1 MSVSLYLGLPGDG
14 KSMSGVRK
22 VVSVLTQGSRY
33 VITNLPLELGELQS
47 YLQREHGSDFDCMR
61 RVVLLSE
68 SQVRK
73 YWLIRGDN
81 WRLLDIP
88 EEAWAKNQF
97 PSLQRVFRWRRTDS
111 VVEREPLETYT
122 EAAVKALIESG
133 DVEQGDLGKLRL
145 GTVYV
150 IDECQNFWPARSY
163 QTTPKGLP
171 FYLTQHR
178 HIGDDCVFITQKET
192 QVEKVVRNL
201 VAEFWVFKNIGM
213 RRRLGFRL
221 PGMFGYTC
229 YTEPPSAVGA
239 IYQSVGT
246 FRMDTEGLAACYRT
260 ADGVG
265 VGGPTMEADTKQ
277 KKQGLSWKWAIG
289 VLLVL
294 VVVAALMPG
303 LLAKVLSKV
312 LLGSSSQ
319 AGKLLSGIS
328 NAPVIVTNVPV
339 IAHPYHGPSQVIVV
353 SNIVVQRPIGQ
364 YRTNDVR
371 IVGAMKS
378 DNGWTIALE
387 DGRVLG
393 RGDYWKVHE
402 SMGDSNHISWVELEP
417 QGQRARFF
425 GGNPRPPAQRAGAG
439 SPP

>member
-22 VVSVLTQGSRY
+22 VVSVLTQGTRY

-47 YLQREHGSDFDCMR
+47 YLQKEYGSDFDCLR

-68 SQVRK
+68 FQVRK
-73 YWLIRGDN
+73 FWLVRGDN
-81 WRLLDIP
+81 WCLLDIGDD
-88 EEAWAKNQF
+88 EWSKNRF
-97 PSLQRVFRWRRTDS
+97 PSLQRVYRWRRTDS
-111 VVEREPLETYT
+111 VVERESLETLSESAVQALV
-122 EAAVKALIESG
+122 EAGE
-133 DVEQGDLGKLRL
+133 VEQGDLGKLRL
-145 GTVYV
+145 GAVYV

-178 HIGDDCVFITQKET
+178 HVGDDCVFITQKET

-229 YTEPPSAVGA
+229 YTEPPSSVGA

-294 VVVAALMPG
+294 VVIAALMPG

-319 AGKLLSGIS
+319 VGKALSPS
-328 NAPVIVTNVPV
+328 PSTNVVSPTNV
-339 IAHPYHGPSQVIVV
+339 LAAHPYYGPSQVIVV
-353 SNIVVQRPIGQ
+353 SNIIVQRPIGFA
-364 YRTNDVR
+364 RSNDLR
-371 IVGAMKS
+371 ITGAMKS

-387 DGRVLG
+387 DGRILS
-393 RGDYWKVHE
+393 RGDYWRVHE
-402 SMGDSNHISWVELEP
+402 SPGNSNRLSWVELEP

-425 GGNPRPPAQRAGAG
+425 GTSPHAPAQRARAE
-439 SPP
+439 

>member
-111 VVEREPLETYT
+111 VVEREPLEAYT
-122 EAAVKALIESG
+122 ESAVQALVQSG

-145 GTVYV
+145 GAVYV

-178 HIGDDCVFITQKET
+178 HVGDDCVFITQKET

-229 YTEPPSAVGA
+229 YTEPPSSVGA

-289 VLLVL
+289 ALLVL
-294 VVVAALMPG
+294 VVIAALMPG

-319 AGKLLSGIS
+319 VGKALS
-328 NAPVIVTNVPV
+328 PVPATNIVASTNVPV
-339 IAHPYHGPSQVIVV
+339 AHPYYGPSQVIVV
-353 SNIVVQRPIGQ
+353 SNIIVQRPIGFA
-364 YRTNDVR
+364 RSNDLR
-371 IVGAMKS
+371 ITGAMKS
-378 DNGWTIALE
+378 DSGWTIALE
-387 DGRVLG
+387 DGRILSK
-393 RGDYWKVHE
+393 GDYWRVHE
-402 SMGDSNHISWVELEP
+402 SPGNSNRLSWVELEP

-425 GGNPRPPAQRAGAG
+425 GAGPHAPAQRARAE
-439 SPP
+439 